1 MRIRL
6 TVAYD
11 GTEYAGF
18 QSQTNGVA
26 VQDVLGEALA
36 GLFGV
41 PVKTMS
47 ASRTDAGVHAE
58 GNVVVFDM
66 DTRIEPSKI
75 AFALNSRLPRD
86 IRVVGSDRVPDTFHP
101 RFQNTV
107 KTYEY
112 RILNRAHEDPLTR
125 RTEMHYYYH
134 LDEQKMNEAAGY
146 LIGEHDFRSFCA
158 SGYSS
163 RTTVRTIYDA
173 SVMREGDRVIFR
185 ITGNG
190 FLYNM
195 VRIIAGTL
203 IEIGAGRYPPGQM
216 KGILEA
222 KDRGAAGPTAI
233 ARGLILM
240 SIKYPDYDGDAA
252 MSGNL

>member
-6 TVAYD
+6 KVAYD
-11 GTEYAGF
+11 GTEYVGF

-26 VQDVLGEALA
+26 VQDVLNDALA
-36 GLFGV
+36 GLFGE
-41 PVKTMS
+41 PVKTMG
-47 ASRTDAGVHAE
+47 ASRTDTGVHAE
-58 GNVVVFDM
+58 GNVVVFDR

-86 IRVVGSDRVPDTFHP
+86 IRVVCSDRVPDSFHP

-125 RTEMHYYYH
+125 RTEMHWYYP
-134 LDEQKMNEAAGY
+134 LDEGKMDRAAKY

-158 SGYSS
+158 SGFSS

-173 SVMREGDRVIFR
+173 GCVRRGERIIFR

-195 VRIIAGTL
+195 VRIIVGTL
-203 IEIGAGRYPPGQM
+203 IEIGGGKIPPEKM
-216 KGILEA
+216 EEILAA
-222 KDRGAAGPTAI
+222 KDRGAAGPTAV

-240 SIKYPDYDGDAA
+240 NIEYPDYDGGAA
-252 MSGNL
+252 MPGER